1 MIRVMAEYGSSG
13 VWGFSKNPSGLFKHG
28 MMEHSELHMP
38 RELQERFERWIQEY
52 ETKNLNGTLNMDT
65 FNAEG
70 LERARLLKTFLGPDT
85 YVEYQGEA
93 KDGGLLKSIIID

>member
-1 MIRVMAEYGSSG
+1 MRSALMIRVMAEYGSSG

-52 ETKNLNGTLNMDT
+52 ETKNLNDTLTMDT
-65 FNAEG
+65 FKCRGFRAGKASEG
-70 LERARLLKTFLGPDT
+70 LSGT
-85 YVEYQGEA
+85 
-93 KDGGLLKSIIID
+93 KSIRGIPR